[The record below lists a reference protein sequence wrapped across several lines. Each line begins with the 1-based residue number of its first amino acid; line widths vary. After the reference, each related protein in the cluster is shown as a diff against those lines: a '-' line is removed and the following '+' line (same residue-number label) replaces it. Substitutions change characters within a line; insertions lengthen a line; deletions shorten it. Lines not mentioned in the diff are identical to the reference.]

1 MWMHHV
7 GIYHLNKK
15 TNKNLL
21 RKYMKKY
28 IDKWIFIIALIWP
41 LLTIPQ
47 VLMIRINKNAE
58 SISLFTWGAY
68 ISSATLWLIYG
79 IIHKEKAII
88 FSNILWMIVNIAVFI
103 GAIIY
108 R

>member
-1 MWMHHV
+1 MHHT
-7 GIYHLNKK
+7 GLNHLNKK
-15 TNKNLL
+15 INKNLL
-21 RKYMKKY
+21 KKYM
-28 IDKWIFIIALIWP
+28 DKWIFIIALIGP

-47 VLMIRINKNAE
+47 VWMIWMNKNAE

-68 ISSATLWLIYG
+68 ILSAILWLIYG

-88 FSNILWMIVNIAVFI
+88 FSNILWMIVNVAVLI

-108 R
+108 G